1 MLSCRLAACSTVLL
15 TIVISV
21 PTLWAQSTL
30 PPWSVRMA
38 DSELKRHSDPM
49 LQDADK
55 PKWDYTQ
62 GLIFSAMLATGQATG
77 DQRYWTYAKTYYDGM
92 IDAEGRIRTYDLRE
106 FNLDRLNSG
115 KALMVIN
122 AQAPDP
128 RYRKALDQ
136 LRQQLREHPR
146 TSEGGFWHKERYP
159 SQMWL
164 DGLYMGATFLAQY
177 AATFSEP
184 SAFDDVITQFVLMEK
199 HARDPKTGLLYHAWD
214 EKRAQK
220 WANAT
225 TGLSPNFWGRA
236 VGWYGMALVD
246 TLDSVPASHPRRGE
260 LVAILRRLAQAV
272 VQVQDPESGLWYQV
286 LDQGSREGNYL
297 EASVSTMLA
306 YTLLKGSRMG
316 YLGPEFAVAGRK
328 AYDGIL
334 REFIQVDPDGLVSI
348 TRVCQVAGLGNDPG
362 RGVYRDGTFEYY
374 VQERRRDNDP
384 KAVGPFILA
393 SLEAERAA
401 R

>member
-1 MLSCRLAACSTVLL
+1 MTSCRLVVVATLLPAFALAASPVG
-15 TIVISV
+15 S
-21 PTLWAQSTL
+21 QSSQ

-38 DSELKRHSDPM
+38 DAELARHPDPM
-49 LQDADK
+49 LQDSAA

-62 GLIFSAMLATGQATG
+62 GLIFSAMLATWRATG
-77 DQRYWTYAKTYYDGM
+77 DERYWTYARKYYDGM

-115 KALMVIN
+115 KALMEIH
-122 AQAPDP
+122 ARTPEP
-128 RYRKALDQ
+128 RYRQALDQ

-177 AATFSEP
+177 AATFNEP
-184 SAFDDVITQFVLMEK
+184 SAFDDVITQFVLMEQ
-199 HARDPKTGLLYHAWD
+199 HARDAKTGLLYHAWD

-220 WANAT
+220 WANPA

-246 TLDSVPASHPRRGE
+246 TLDFIPETHPRRGE
-260 LVAILRRLAQAV
+260 LVAILQRLAQAV
-272 VQVQDPESGLWYQV
+272 VKVQDPKSGAWYQV

-297 EASVSTMLA
+297 EASVSAMLA
-306 YTLLKGSRMG
+306 YALLKGARKG
-316 YLGPEFAVAGRK
+316 YLDREFAEAGRR
-328 AYDGIL
+328 AYDGLL
-334 REFIQVDPDGLVSI
+334 REFITTAPGGGVTIAP
-348 TRVCQVAGLGNDPG
+348 VCQVAGLGNDPG

-374 VQERRRDNDP
+374 VNERRRDNDP
-384 KAVGPFILA
+384 KAVGPFIFA
-393 SLEAERAA
+393 SLEAEGRG